1 MTVPAWTC
9 PAVVA
14 THMVM
19 LLGCREVVPLNEA
32 VTVTVLLLGDFDTL
46 VALAEVKE
54 AAAAGL
60 ATSPVITGTLHA
72 APMARVRRESSSVLG
87 CDAGL

>member
-1 MTVPAWTC
+1 
-9 PAVVA
+9 
-14 THMVM
+14 M

-32 VTVTVLLLGDFDTL
+32 VTVTVLLLGDLDTL

-60 ATSPVITGTLHA
+60 ATSPVITGTLQA
-72 APMARVRRESSSVLG
+72 APMARVRREIFSVVG
-87 CDAGL
+87 CDAAS